1 MLVNQL
7 MTCLDQLETVS
18 KQFKLDF
25 PAGIHVSI
33 MMLHGCKIMH
43 IKKLQWAKQH
53 LSFQIYYFHT
63 QIDYN

>member
-25 PAGIHVSI
+25 PAGIIAVVQYEFV
-33 MMLHGCKIMH
+33 CKWFMCP
-43 IKKLQWAKQH
+43 
-53 LSFQIYYFHT
+53 
-63 QIDYN
+63 